1 MTIAAAIPVSDA
13 KLLRCADMLEASS
26 CTMHGSAYQ
35 LARKGYKI
43 MRLMAQSREM
53 DADDVVTLQ
62 KLIPE
67 MRYFSET
74 IARPGRDRL
83 RIAARLIE
91 RVLEAHTH
99 QLQ

>member
-1 MTIAAAIPVSDA
+1 MTTAVFVPVSNA

-26 CTMHGSAYQ
+26 CIMHGSAYQ
-35 LARKGYKI
+35 PARKGYKI
-43 MRLMAQSREM
+43 MRLMAESRKM
-53 DADDVVTLQ
+53 DADDVAALQ

-74 IARPGRDRL
+74 IARPGRDRM

-91 RVLEAHTH
+91 RVLEAHLH
-99 QLQ
+99 PLQ

>member
-1 MTIAAAIPVSDA
+1 MTTAAFIPVSNA

-26 CTMHGSAYQ
+26 CLMHSSAYQ
-35 LARKGYKI
+35 PAHKGYKI
-43 MRLMAQSREM
+43 MRLMAKSREM

-74 IARPGRDRL
+74 IARPGRDRM

-91 RVLEAHTH
+91 RVLEEHTH
-99 QLQ
+99 RLQ